1 MAAIIV
7 DNHGRVDDANAPLG
21 FDEAEASAAMNKFY
35 DSINYVMA
43 SWTDRES
50 SLEFFGV
57 ADTRVEAWFADKLNN
72 EYVHVN
78 VPRYSEYS
86 STEYS
91 T

>member
-43 SWTDRES
+43 SGTDRGS
-50 SLEFFGV
+50 SLDVFWGRHPSSGV
-57 ADTRVEAWFADKLNN
+57 VC
-72 EYVHVN
+72 
-78 VPRYSEYS
+78 
-86 STEYS
+86 
-91 T
+91 